1 MWELTV
7 SYVRFRLSMELK
19 YLPKPLNIKD
29 LQTYKGICQ
38 VNLTRLFFVDKF
50 VRILYNADCP
60 NSNNYE
66 GDLHGSYF

>member
-1 MWELTV
+1 M
-7 SYVRFRLSMELK
+7 FF
-19 YLPKPLNIKD
+19 
-29 LQTYKGICQ
+29 Q
-38 VNLTRLFFVDKF
+38 VPAVFIDNS